1 MAAPAM
7 EMEIVAETEQQ
18 QQQHDADHG
27 TANGCQ
33 VGASRLWLT
42 LGLN

>member
-7 EMEIVAETEQQ
+7 EMEIEAETEQQ
-18 QQQHDADHG
+18 QHAEHG
-27 TANGCQ
+27 MANGCQ